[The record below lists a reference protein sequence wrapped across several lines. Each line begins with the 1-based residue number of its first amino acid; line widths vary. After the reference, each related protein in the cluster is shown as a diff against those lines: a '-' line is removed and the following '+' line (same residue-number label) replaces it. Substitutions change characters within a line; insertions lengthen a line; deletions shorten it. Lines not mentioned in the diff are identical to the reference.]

1 MSKIVRKFSVAEL
14 KELDF
19 PWNSQFAE
27 EISDEAYDS
36 GRWTEYRELIVKMVD
51 DGLYYAVQHEEGLTE
66 YQDLDYADRW
76 FSDPVEFVRVEQVPV
91 TVMKWKPVEQ

>member
-1 MSKIVRKFSVAEL
+1 MNTIVRKFSVKEL

-19 PWNSQFAE
+19 PWGPEFE
-27 EISDEAYDS
+27 EISDEAYSS
-36 GRWTEYRELIVKMVD
+36 GRWTEYREMVVKMTD
-51 DGLYYAVQHEEGLTE
+51 DGFFYAVQHQEGLTE

-91 TVMKWKPVEQ
+91 TVLKWKPVEQ